1 MTTLP
6 SKRTPA
12 RYTLACM
19 AAFAASTV
27 SMTALADS
35 STAAVPTA
43 AVHYKDLDLST
54 EQGASALYRRIV
66 AAAREVCHNPGSR
79 DLQQFAASEKCQ
91 AKAIEQAVND
101 VHSSKLAMVLA
112 AHNARS

>member
-1 MTTLP
+1 MTTLS

-35 STAAVPTA
+35 STDAVPTL
-43 AVHYKDLDLST
+43 AVRYGDLDLST
-54 EQGASALYRRIV
+54 EQGASALYHRIV
-66 AAAREVCHNPGSR
+66 SAARQVCDNSDNR
-79 DLQQFAASEKCQ
+79 DLQRFTASEKCQ
-91 AKAIEQAVND
+91 AKAIEQAVSD
-101 VHSSKLAMVLA
+101 VHSPKLAMVLA
-112 AHNARS
+112 AHNAHG